1 MSKERVQID
10 QALCDLVKY
19 VLQGGASVSKASAM
33 TGISTATV
41 SRIRQAEFS
50 ADRYMENTKKRLK
63 EERIQQRLADQKMP
77 ELETGKEKTAA
88 QEIGEMWAKATPVQ
102 IPGQLQMKFPQEE
115 EQLADQT
122 KMMRFI
128 AGQVEKILKK
138 LDQVTDAINRIPI

>member
-19 VLQGGASVSKASAM
+19 VLQGGASVSKASVM

-77 ELETGKEKTAA
+77 SLKDFYTEETLRNVPE
-88 QEIGEMWAKATPVQ
+88 VL
-102 IPGQLQMKFPQEE
+102 PGQIIMELPEAEIKP
-115 EQLADQT
+115 ADQT